1 MSKLPLKF
9 GFVSVKELIDHAIE
23 EGNRL
28 FAGTRF
34 QNTWCIYHDALKQ
47 WWEKGEGGAQEYL
60 EKRGFKNRQWRAR
73 GGTND
78 LVADGYKDGLMGDSP
93 ELMPLDSSLFGD
105 LIEKVALLVV
115 STAHMEGDEKYTMA
129 TPDEVWRTMVAAW
142 ELIPEERIREDIGRF
157 RSAVNAIVA
166 ADGAYVEDRDLRDGH
181 RKVMQDLVRGGA
193 LRSRRGVRGEERLV
207 AAAKIEAGIQAALK
221 GWEGISTRIG
231 ASA

>member
-1 MSKLPLKF
+1 
-9 GFVSVKELIDHAIE
+9 
-23 EGNRL
+23 
-28 FAGTRF
+28 
-34 QNTWCIYHDALKQ
+34 
-47 WWEKGEGGAQEYL
+47 
-60 EKRGFKNRQWRAR
+60 
-73 GGTND
+73 
-78 LVADGYKDGLMGDSP
+78 MGDSP

-193 LRSRRGVRGEERLV
+193 LRSRRGVRGEERSV